1 MTLHAALADE
11 IVSRFG
17 EHLDGAP
24 RLGQDA
30 LTLQFQNGLVL
41 QARFASAEE
50 YSIQWRLGEAES
62 RIDTAPLHPE
72 LASFPHHR
80 HGADGMV
87 LADDLTQP
95 GRAPSENLGAVI
107 GAILRDPRLQPGRG

>member
-1 MTLHAALADE
+1 MTLHPTLADE

-17 EHLDGAP
+17 EHLDGVP

-30 LTLQFQNGLVL
+30 LTLHFQNGLVL
-41 QARFASAEE
+41 QARFASPEE
-50 YSIQWRLGEAES
+50 YSIQWRVGDTEC

-80 HGADGMV
+80 HGADG
-87 LADDLTQP
+87 AACPDYLTRP
-95 GRAPSENLGAVI
+95 GRPPLENLVAVI
-107 GAILRDPRLQPGRG
+107 GALLPGPLPQSGND

>member
-1 MTLHAALADE
+1 MTLHATLADE

-24 RLGQDA
+24 RIGQDA
-30 LTLQFQNGLVL
+30 LTLHFQNGLVL
-41 QARFASAEE
+41 QARFASPEE
-50 YSIQWRLGEAES
+50 YSIQWRFGDTEH

-80 HGADGMV
+80 HGADGG
-87 LADDLTQP
+87 LYPDDLTRPGQPPLENLVAVIAAILPNPLPQP
-95 GRAPSENLGAVI
+95 GQ
-107 GAILRDPRLQPGRG
+107 D